1 MKLQQ
6 KILTALLLSGLVP
19 ALAMMIIATYQAGD
33 SLKLQAYNQLESL
46 REVKLD
52 AVERY
57 FSALNQQITL
67 EANNPFTAQALE
79 ALRQG
84 IAELPPVD
92 ETARNQ
98 VKQFYTEQFIPK
110 LKANAPDLEVSADT
124 LFSQLSPAAVSLQA
138 SYLASSPY
146 PLGEKQRLDKSGD
159 SAYDQAHAVYHPFF
173 RELIETSGYYDLFLI
188 DAQTTQ
194 VVYSVYKEVDFATSL
209 SQGPFRDSLLSHAFQ
224 AGMALEKGQTALID
238 FNLYLPSYHAPAGFV
253 AAPVYQGARLT
264 GVLVIQFPIDR
275 LTAIMGVRAGLGDS
289 GETYLVGPDRLMRS
303 NSYID
308 PVNHSV
314 HASFRYPDKGSIDT
328 EAVRRALAGETNI
341 DAISDYKGNAVLS
354 AFAPV
359 QLGAIHWVIVAEIDQ
374 AEALAAISQ
383 LNISGFIVILAML
396 ALIIPAA
403 LLISRSITR
412 PIGGEPEHMEHIARA
427 IADGNLRLEMNDD
440 KPATGVYASMK
451 TMSGKLSEI
460 IHQLKIAAGQQRSEA
475 EALAASAVQTAETV
489 SRQEQETTQLTVAID
504 QMSATARDISGNIAT
519 VATVSNEANRQVTD
533 CAGLLRQSTTRLNDM
548 SDDMREA
555 NEKLGLLRQSSDEIT
570 KVLDTIRN
578 IAEQTN
584 LLALNAAI
592 EAARAG
598 EHGRGFAVV
607 AEEVRHLAQHTQ
619 DATSDTASMLATLL
633 NHGREVSDVMTRS
646 IDHTSSVSE
655 QAAHATQRLQQVVQS
670 VEQIAD
676 MTSQIAAASEQQSAV
691 SAEISHNINN
701 IHMMSRDTSSAV
713 EQISASSE
721 ELSTLSAQLEKMAGH
736 FRV

>member
-67 EANNPFTAQALE
+67 EANNPFTAQALD

-84 IAELPPVD
+84 IAALPPVD
-92 ETARNQ
+92 ETARHQ
-98 VKQFYTEQFIPK
+98 VKQFYAEQFIPK
-110 LKANAPDLEVSADT
+110 LKANAPDLQVSADT
-124 LFSQLSPAAVSLQA
+124 LFRQLSPAAVSLQA
-138 SYLASSPY
+138 SYLANSPY
-146 PLGEKQRLDKSGD
+146 PLGEKQRLDQSGD
-159 SAYDQAHAVYHPFF
+159 SAYDQAHAAYHPFF

-209 SQGPFRDSLLSHAFQ
+209 NHGPFSDSLLSHAFQ

-238 FNLYLPSYHAPAGFV
+238 FSLYLPSYHAPAGFI
-253 AAPVYQGARLT
+253 AAPVYQGSSLS

-289 GETYLVGPDRLMRS
+289 GETYLVGPDKLMRS

-314 HASFRYPDKGSIDT
+314 HASFLHPDKGSIDT

-359 QLGAIHWVIVAEIDQ
+359 QLGAIRWVIVAEIDQ

-383 LNISGFIVILAML
+383 LNISGFFVILAML

-412 PIGGEPEHMEHIARA
+412 PIGGEPEHMEHIASA
-427 IADGNLRLEMNDD
+427 IADGNLRLDMNDD

-504 QMSATARDISGNIAT
+504 QMSATAKDISGNIAT
-519 VATVSNEANRQVTD
+519 VATVSNEANTQVTD
-533 CAGLLRQSTTRLNDM
+533 CAGLLMQSTERLSDMSNDM
-548 SDDMREA
+548 QEA

-619 DATSDTASMLATLL
+619 DATSDTASMLETLL
-633 NHGREVSDVMTRS
+633 NHGRDVSDVMTRS
-646 IDHTSSVSE
+646 IDHTYRVSE
-655 QAAHATQRLQQVVQS
+655 QATHATQRLQQVVQS
-670 VEQIAD
+670 VEHIAD

-691 SAEISHNINN
+691 SEEISNNINN
-701 IHMMSRDTSSAV
+701 IYMMSRDTSSAV

-721 ELSTLSAQLEKMAGH
+721 ELSALSAQLEKMAGH
-736 FRV
+736 FKV

>member
-19 ALAMMIIATYQAGD
+19 ALAMMIIATYQAGN
-33 SLKLQAYNQLESL
+33 SLRLQAYNQLESL

-57 FSALNQQITL
+57 FSSLNQQITL
-67 EANNPFTAQALE
+67 EANNPFTAQALA

-84 IAELPPVD
+84 MAELPLAD
-92 ETARNQ
+92 GAMRAQ
-98 VKQFYTEQFIPK
+98 VKQFYADQFIPK
-110 LKANAPDLEVSADT
+110 LKANAPDLQVTADS
-124 LFSQLSPAAVSLQA
+124 LLSQLSPAAISLQA
-138 SYLASSPY
+138 SYLVNNPH
-146 PLGEKQRLDKSGD
+146 PLGEKQRLDQGGD
-159 SAYDQAHAVYHPFF
+159 SAYDQAHATYHPFF
-173 RELIETSGYYDLFLI
+173 RELIEKSGYYDLFLI
-188 DAQTTQ
+188 DAQTSQ

-209 SQGPFRDSLLSHAFQ
+209 SHGPFRDSLLSHAFQ
-224 AGMALEKGQTALID
+224 AGIALEKGQTALID

-275 LTAIMGVRAGLGDS
+275 LTAIMGVRAGLGNS

-314 HASFRYPDKGSIDT
+314 HASFRHPDKGSIDT

-359 QLGAIHWVIVAEIDQ
+359 QLGDIRWVIVAEIDQ

-460 IHQLKIAAGQQRSEA
+460 IHQLKTAAGQQRSEA

-633 NHGREVSDVMTRS
+633 NHGREVSDVMIRS

-736 FRV
+736 FKV